1 MPRSPRS
8 PAGSG
13 CGSRGNTWLAIGAS
27 ESFFTHCGTLASPF
41 TPPTPRERYFC
52 DAALAEHLVW
62 VIVAFVVTALLV
74 AGGVALKVS
83 GRDPYPLY

>member
-1 MPRSPRS
+1 
-8 PAGSG
+8 
-13 CGSRGNTWLAIGAS
+13 
-27 ESFFTHCGTLASPF
+27 
-41 TPPTPRERYFC
+41 
-52 DAALAEHLVW
+52 LAEHLVW